1 MPAGAFVWVMQTTDH
16 MMSDGQGLAQTLHF
30 WLRIQR
36 QNWEDG
42 FPPSPQEVRWIGCA
56 MRAAREGGSLGR
68 MQECILHAILN
79 DRTPP
84 ADHSGYSLDAFQRDL
99 GTFQARYLDSH

>member
-1 MPAGAFVWVMQTTDH
+1 
-16 MMSDGQGLAQTLHF
+16 MSDGRSLAQTLHF

-42 FPPSPQEVRWIGCA
+42 FPPNPQETRWIRSA
-56 MRAAREGGSLGR
+56 MEAAREGGSLGR
-68 MQECILHAILN
+68 MQECILHAILH

-84 ADHSGYSLDAFQRDL
+84 SGLSDYNLDSFRRDL
-99 GTFQARYLDSH
+99 GLFQSRYIDGP

>member
-1 MPAGAFVWVMQTTDH
+1 MLTTDRT
-16 MMSDGQGLAQTLHF
+16 MSDGRSLAQTLHF

-42 FPPSPQEVRWIGCA
+42 FPPTLQESCWIRSA
-56 MRAAREGGSLGR
+56 METARGGGSLGR
-68 MQECILHAILN
+68 MQECILHAILH

-84 ADHSGYSLDAFQRDL
+84 SGVPDYSLDSFRRDL
-99 GTFQARYLDSH
+99 GLFQSRYIDSP